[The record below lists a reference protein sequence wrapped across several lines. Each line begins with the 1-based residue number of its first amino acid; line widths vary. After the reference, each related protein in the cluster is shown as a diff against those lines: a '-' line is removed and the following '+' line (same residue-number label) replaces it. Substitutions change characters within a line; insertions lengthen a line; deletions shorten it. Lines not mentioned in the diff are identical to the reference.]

1 MTINEIKTEEGLQLN
16 VEGQVD
22 TVTAPE
28 LQQKILSSFQKTGNV
43 VLNIQGV
50 AYMSSAGLRALLL
63 GQKTA
68 QSKGGSLKVVNV
80 QPTVMQV
87 FKMSGFQK
95 ILNLEV

>member
-1 MTINEIKTEEGLQLN
+1 MTIDEIKTEEGLQLN